1 LNNMGKTKT
10 AFVTGQE
17 EALSGEEKYKLRLKK
32 KAEKEAKEKAK
43 VEGVGLKGG
52 ERIKVITGEEII
64 TSQTP
69 EEEKARKKAKIKVR
83 GKKYLSAKQ
92 KIDKSKEYEINAAI
106 KLVKETS
113 YSSFDGTMEAHFVVK
128 KQGLSV
134 STALPHATG
143 KAKKVEVA
151 DEETIKK
158 LQKGIIDFDVLLAT
172 PDMMPKLLL
181 FARLLGPKGLLPNP
195 KTGTLIKNKEE
206 AKNFSTDKMNIKTE
220 KEAPLIHTIF
230 GKTSMDNKKLEENLK
245 SLIEAVGARQIT
257 KLFIKSTM
265 SPSVRVKV

>member
-1 LNNMGKTKT
+1 MGKTKT
-10 AFVTGQE
+10 VFVTGQE

-32 KAEKEAKEKAK
+32 KAEKEAIKKAK
-43 VEGVGLKGG
+43 IEGVGLKGG
-52 ERIKVITGEEII
+52 ERIKVVASEEII
-64 TSQTP
+64 TAEIP
-69 EEEKARKKAKIKVR
+69 KEEKAKKEIKIKKR
-83 GKKYLSAKQ
+83 GKKYISAKQ
-92 KIDKSKEYEINAAI
+92 KIDKSKEYEINEAI

-134 STALPHATG
+134 SVTLPHSTG
-143 KAKKVEVA
+143 KTKKIEIA
-151 DEETIKK
+151 NEETIKK
-158 LQKGIIDFDVLLAT
+158 LEKGIIDFDVLLAT
-172 PDMMPKLLL
+172 PDMMPKLLP

-195 KTGTLIKNKEE
+195 KAGTLIKDKEE
-206 AKNFSTDKMNIKTE
+206 AKNFSIDKINIKTE

-230 GKTSMDNKKLEENLK
+230 GKVSMDDTKLEENLK

-265 SPSVRVKV
+265 SPSVRVKI

>member
-1 LNNMGKTKT
+1 MGKTKT

-17 EALSGEEKYKLRLKK
+17 ETLSGEEKYKLRLKK
-32 KAEKEAKEKAK
+32 KAEKEVREKAK

-52 ERIKVITGEEII
+52 ERIKVVVSEEII
-64 TSQTP
+64 TAETP
-69 EEEKARKKAKIKVR
+69 KEEAKKKVKIKVR
-83 GKKYLSAKQ
+83 GKKYLAAKQ
-92 KIDKSKEYEINAAI
+92 KIDKSKEYEIDNDI

-113 YSSFDGTMEAHFVVK
+113 YASFDGTMEAHFVVK

-134 STALPHATG
+134 SVTLPHSTG
-143 KAKKVEVA
+143 KTKRIEVA
-151 DEETIKK
+151 SEETVKK

-172 PDMMPKLLL
+172 PDMMSKLLP

-195 KTGTLIKNKEE
+195 KTGTLIKSEEE
-206 AKNFSTDKMNIKTE
+206 AKNFSSDKITIKTE

-230 GKTSMDNKKLEENLK
+230 GKVSMDDKKLEENLK
-245 SLIEAVGARQIT
+245 SLIEAIGARQIT

-265 SPSVRVKV
+265 SPSVRIKI